1 MRVGF
6 PGLFLPLLA
15 LRIRKRTACAKY
27 PAMTDFDPY
36 YKWLAIPPNEQPPN
50 HYRLLG
56 VPLFTADADVIDNAA
71 DQRMTHLRSYQSGKH
86 SAESQRLLNEVSQAR
101 ACLLVP
107 EKRAEY
113 DAALKKKL
121 QPASQPVQ
129 PIQQPVQPIQQP
141 YPQQQPGYSQQ
152 QPLQPVQQPLP
163 QINVRPIIPQFVAPT
178 VAPTQPQ
185 FGPVQPQFSPPQPA
199 PAPIRTPIPV
209 QQPPI
214 APVEPTPAIAVNNTR
229 KRKQAGPD
237 ATRHIAASFIGLL
250 LGYFIVCLIMPRY
263 DVFGMFHKRPADPP
277 PVSQNTVSQN
287 SVAPD
292 PTPPKLEPVTPKPVT
307 PPSVN
312 PQIMPV
318 KPPVTPTETKKIE
331 TVPATTKINE
341 TPKTETKPSDPPPT
355 VPMPSDTEQQQAR
368 IAKLKAD
375 RAAAVEKNEISAVL
389 LMTDELAK
397 LEATDA
403 LVERGRMIDELRK
416 SERSPAEVVLLTTQ
430 LLDIVAAASK
440 SERHEFATEQATAA
454 LLLARKSG
462 DQELVKKATKCK
474 KKSRRRLVG

>member
-152 QPLQPVQQPLP
+152 QPLQPVQQP
-163 QINVRPIIPQFVAPT
+163 F
-178 VAPTQPQ
+178 
-185 FGPVQPQFSPPQPA
+185 
-199 PAPIRTPIPV
+199 PV

-440 SERHEFATEQATAA
+440 S
-454 LLLARKSG
+454 G
-462 DQELVKKATKCK
+462 DQELVKKATKLVLEVQEK
-474 KKSRRRLVG
+474 K